1 MMCID
6 KPGTA
11 VRKPFILILLLSCVM
26 GIGSRAQS
34 LDNPGSA
41 QGMVTDSL
49 TGKAIPFATVSVY
62 RRDTL
67 VNGAFTD
74 SLGQF
79 VVKGLPFGTYHF
91 ELSAVGYRTRQ
102 TVSWPVSA
110 EHPAIQAGILA
121 LHEEVKS
128 LQTVTIKGQK
138 PLIEQ
143 RVDGINFN
151 VESLPIIAGGDASDV
166 LRKVPLLTVDANGG
180 LSMRGSANIR
190 VFIDGKPSD
199 IYASSVADA
208 LKSIS
213 GESIVRVEVIT
224 HPSARYD
231 AEGTDGVVNI
241 ITRKV
246 RDNITNGKIS
256 GVLAIRSTNVMGDVQ
271 RKAGKWLMKVDGLYQ
286 MYRNRNGSVIQRQ
299 SGPLNVVQKN
309 ESRQTGRYLFGGASV
324 LYSLDS
330 LNTLNLGYRIRSS
343 PNRTNLLSDN
353 FNTEDGAPVPTFQ
366 REITTPFRYHGDLI
380 TAGYTGM
387 SKNRQKEFSLLG
399 TYFLSNNTTGYD
411 LVQTGDRSMR
421 YKENFNSK
429 TLNRDLMMQADYS
442 HSINGNWKW
451 ETGGKLTRKNLRS
464 NNRFGIYDFDNEQYA
479 ADPVRSNHFSY
490 ISAVYAL
497 YVNTNFQIE
506 KWQFMTGLRYEQT
519 GFHAAFKESTL
530 EIPSF
535 QNLVPNFLISR
546 NLARQSTFKLGYTVK
561 LVRPGFTNLNPTVN
575 NSDSLNVQFG
585 NPYLRPEI
593 TRRYQLSYSRNGPH
607 LFTDIALFYN
617 RNRNSIE
624 NVRTPRPDG
633 IFESTWQNI
642 GRNQRLG
649 LSTTL
654 NWKPSTKISLS
665 GTLTLQYAKLESPVM
680 RLTNSGLMR
689 EVVLNYSHKLPKGYS
704 IDFYGFFDAANIQ
717 LQGYRSGW
725 KFYNATFNKKAAN
738 DRFNISL
745 RLEAFLKPY
754 AYIDDVTQNASF
766 YQIQT
771 TRYQMQNIRL
781 TFSFKLG
788 KKEINAP
795 RIRHADTPE

>member
-1 MMCID
+1 M
-6 KPGTA
+6 A
-11 VRKPFILILLLSCVM
+11 
-26 GIGSRAQS
+26 IGSGAQS
-34 LDNPGSA
+34 QDNPGSA
-41 QGMVTDSL
+41 QGILTDSL

-62 RRDTL
+62 RSDTL
-67 VNGAFTD
+67 VNGTFTD
-74 SLGQF
+74 SIGRF
-79 VVKGLPFGTYHF
+79 VVEGLPLGTYYF
-91 ELSAVGYRTRQ
+91 KLSAVGYRTRQ
-102 TVSWPVSA
+102 TPSWSVSA
-110 EHPAIQAGILA
+110 EHPAIQAGIIA
-121 LHEEVKS
+121 LHEEVKN
-128 LQTVTIKGQK
+128 LQTVTIRGQK

-151 VESLPIIAGGDASDV
+151 VESLPAVAGGDASDV

-213 GESIVRVEVIT
+213 GESIIRVEVIT

-231 AEGTDGVVNI
+231 AEGSDGVVNI

-246 RDNITNGKIS
+246 RDNITNGKVS
-256 GVLAIRSTNVMGDVQ
+256 GVLANRSTNVMGDVQ

-286 MYRNRNGSVIQRQ
+286 MYRNRNGSVIRRQ
-299 SGPLNVVQKN
+299 TGPLNVVQKN
-309 ESRQTGRYLFGGASV
+309 EWRQTGRYLFGGASV

-330 LNTLNLGYRIRSS
+330 LNILNLGYRIRSS
-343 PNRTNLLSDN
+343 PNRTNLVSDN
-353 FNTEDGAPVPTFQ
+353 FNMENGSPAPTFQ
-366 REITTPFRYHGDLI
+366 RLITTPFRYHGNLI

-387 SKNRQKEFSLLG
+387 SKNRRKEFSLLG

-411 LVQTGDRSMR
+411 LGQNSNRSML
-421 YKENFNSK
+421 YKEVFDSK
-429 TLNRDLMMQADYS
+429 ILNRDLMVQADYS
-442 HSINGNWKW
+442 HSMNANWKW

-464 NNRFGIYDFDNEQYA
+464 NNRFGIYDYDIEQYVG
-479 ADPVRSNHFSY
+479 DPSRSNYFSY
-490 ISAVYAL
+490 ISTVYAL
-497 YVNTNFQIE
+497 YANTDFQIG
-506 KWQFMTGLRYEQT
+506 KWQFTTGLRYEQT
-519 GFHAAFKESTL
+519 LFQAIFKESAL

-546 NLARQSTFKLGYTVK
+546 SLGRQSTVKLGYTVK
-561 LVRPGFTNLNPTVN
+561 LVRPGFASLNPTVN

-607 LFTDIALFYN
+607 LFADIALFYN

-624 NVRTPRPDG
+624 NIRIPRPDG
-633 IFESTWQNI
+633 VFESTWQNI
-642 GRNQRLG
+642 GRDQRLG
-649 LSTTL
+649 LATTL
-654 NWKPSTKISLS
+654 NWKPGTKISLS
-665 GTLTLQYAKLESPVM
+665 GTLTLQYVKLVSPVM
-680 RLTNSGLMR
+680 QLTNTGLMR
-689 EVVLNYSHKLPKGYS
+689 ELVLNYSHKLPKGYS
-704 IDFYGFFDAANIQ
+704 IDFYGFFDGANIQ

-725 KFYNATFNKKAAN
+725 KFYNVTFNKKSAN

-781 TFSFKLG
+781 TFSCKLG

-795 RIRHADTPE
+795 RIRQADPPE